1 MPGATY
7 RDRIVALQSAC
18 DCTNSQFRCVAI
30 SAEVTEHDLSEP
42 RRARLRHEIGGG
54 SVGKVS
60 VRRHDALLDGKRTLG
75 VGLEQLLIVV
85 SLDEEAIHFGHM
97 MEKRSC
103 DVSEIGENTDG
114 NRFAPDSET
123 HWIGRIVR
131 DGEGGDFE
139 RFQRESAA
147 GGKESPIGG
156 RIALVVSAHF
166 FRSQTCG
173 VDRTTQRLEQNRQPA
188 GVVAMLVGQQ
198 DGGDLRGVDSG
209 GREALL
215 RFAGTEARIDQDGC
229 VTRAEHGGV
238 AAAAAAKDD
247 EFHSAILVPC
257 HRGDKS
263 AFFDRSHGAAIRLKD
278 RPCSSII
285 AC

>member
-7 RDRIVALQSAC
+7 RDRIVATQSVC
-18 DCTNSQFRCVAI
+18 DRGNSQFRRVAI
-30 SAEVTEHDLSEP
+30 AAEVTEHDLSES

-54 SVGKVS
+54 PVGKMS
-60 VRRHDALLDGKRTLG
+60 VRRHNALLDGKGPFG

-85 SLDEEAIHFGHM
+85 GLDEEAIHFGHM

-123 HWIGRIVR
+123 HRVGRIVR

-139 RFQRESAA
+139 RFQCESAA
-147 GGKESPIGG
+147 GGKEPPIGG

-188 GVVAMLVGQQ
+188 GVVAVFVGQQ

-209 GREALL
+209 AREALL

-229 VTRAEHGGV
+229 VTRAKHGGV

-247 EFHSAILVPC
+247 EFHSAILVPG

-263 AFFDRSHGAAIRLKD
+263 AFFRS
-278 RPCSSII
+278 
-285 AC
+285 